1 MIRRYESLLILL
13 IMCVSVKRSKKT
25 QQQKNDIKI
34 PIIAAVGAFIM
45 FVLAVVVLL
54 VCRAWR
60 KKLSQGNRT
69 EINKTDENP
78 TYGTYSRGC
87 EEDGVYGD
95 GDKVYVNDANDYY
108 ASE

>member
-54 VCRAWR
+54 VCRARR
-60 KKLSQGNRT
+60 KKLSERNRA
-69 EINKTDENP
+69 EIKKTDKSP
-78 TYGTYSRGC
+78 TYGTYCNCNWNQNWHRHQDEYSNILSPSSC
-87 EEDGVYGD
+87 
-95 GDKVYVNDANDYY
+95 
-108 ASE
+108 